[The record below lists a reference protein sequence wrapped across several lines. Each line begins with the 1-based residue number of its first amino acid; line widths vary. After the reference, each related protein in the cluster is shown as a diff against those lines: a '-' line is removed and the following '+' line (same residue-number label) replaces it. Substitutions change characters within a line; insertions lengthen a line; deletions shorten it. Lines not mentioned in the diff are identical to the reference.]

1 MVQLVKYLQTP
12 STAMQSMRHQ
22 AEGHLGSLP
31 VTAVSERAVQA
42 DRGTASFVRSNKIDS
57 STDRSV
63 SGGAPPSSKRD
74 VNFCSSDRV
83 QVWTG
88 GSSCNLDSLAK
99 ENLREVVKKD
109 DTLHW
114 VHDNDT
120 SLTQSARGFVT
131 LGQLSLRSPQSTWF
145 VSVGSTKLKLKQ
157 RISVRGCKQRAKKNL
172 VSWDKVW
179 GWNY

>member
-83 QVWTG
+83 QV
-88 GSSCNLDSLAK
+88 
-99 ENLREVVKKD
+99 
-109 DTLHW
+109 
-114 VHDNDT
+114 
-120 SLTQSARGFVT
+120 
-131 LGQLSLRSPQSTWF
+131 
-145 VSVGSTKLKLKQ
+145 
-157 RISVRGCKQRAKKNL
+157 
-172 VSWDKVW
+172 
-179 GWNY
+179 